1 MDPAGLGVLK
11 LAAAHQAPC
20 KPSVQVKT
28 WTSRRE
34 KEAPSFFSSFSFL
47 TDSRGMQ
54 LKSRFYSS
62 VSGFIKRHQSCATLS
77 PLPFILWK
85 CDSCTACFFLTFF
98 PTLVLLHLP
107 LSRALSLSRSRYPCS
122 PSVLLCEVTC
132 ESDQLN
138 PDHQLCLTYFRF
150 GTLGFSL
157 FHFCLCGISMN
168 AQHTHAVWPAAFGS

>member
-34 KEAPSFFSSFSFL
+34 KKLLLLLFSSSFL

-107 LSRALSLSRSRYPCS
+107 LSRAFSLSRSRYPCS

-150 GTLGFSL
+150 GTLGFTL